1 MKKTFNVYA
10 TEKVWYQIKV
20 TASTEEEAREMV
32 MDGNYSSHDAIDGEN
47 FNILEIAE
55 EV

>member
-10 TEKVWYQIKV
+10 TENVWYQIKV
-20 TASTEEEAREMV
+20 TANTEEEAREMV
-32 MDGNYSSHDAIDGEN
+32 MDGNYSSYDAIDSDN
-47 FNILEIAE
+47 FCIFEIAE

>member
-20 TASTEEEAREMV
+20 NAETEAEAKEMV
-32 MDGNYSSHDAIDGEN
+32 ADGNYSSFETIDGED